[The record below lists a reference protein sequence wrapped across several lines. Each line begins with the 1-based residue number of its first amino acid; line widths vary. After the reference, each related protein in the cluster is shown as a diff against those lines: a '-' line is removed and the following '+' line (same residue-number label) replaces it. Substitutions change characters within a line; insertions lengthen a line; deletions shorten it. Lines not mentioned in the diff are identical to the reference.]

1 LFCIASDCGDE
12 DEDEDD
18 DDDDDDHDHDHDHDH
33 DDHDDD
39 DPNVLDDV
47 DRHDNQE
54 ENRRTRLMFA
64 PKMTS

>member
-1 LFCIASDCGDE
+1 MFCIASDCGDE
-12 DEDEDD
+12 DEDEDED
-18 DDDDDDHDHDHDHDH
+18 DDDDDD
-33 DDHDDD
+33 DDD

>member
-1 LFCIASDCGDE
+1 MFCIASDCGDE
-12 DEDEDD
+12 DEDEDED
-18 DDDDDDHDHDHDHDH
+18 DDDD
-33 DDHDDD
+33 DDD